1 MAKQMIDILLDN
13 GEDLTIAGGDF
24 AAGESTAQHQ
34 RQLLLNNNGDFKQ
47 SPAICVG
54 AFDYLDDEN
63 FQNLMRAISIQFM
76 KDGMDVKSVVLNASG
91 TVNSDA
97 YYP

>member
-1 MAKQMIDILLDN
+1 MAKQMIDIVFDSS
-13 GEDLTIAGGDF
+13 EDLAIAGGDF
-24 AAGESTAQHQ
+24 AADESTAQHQ
-34 RQLLLNNNGDFKQ
+34 RQLLLNNYGDFKQ
-47 SPAICVG
+47 NPAICVG

-63 FQNLMRAISIQFM
+63 FQSLMRAISIQFM